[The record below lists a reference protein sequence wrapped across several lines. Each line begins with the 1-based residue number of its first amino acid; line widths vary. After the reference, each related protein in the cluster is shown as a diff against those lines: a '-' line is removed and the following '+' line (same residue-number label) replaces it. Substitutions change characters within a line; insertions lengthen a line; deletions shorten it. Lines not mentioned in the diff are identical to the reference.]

1 MRILVTSLKGG
12 VGKTTTAIH
21 IAAFLQERAPTLLID
36 ADPVEGALTWAKQ
49 GSSLPF
55 DIASAEEAKPKKYQN
70 VVIDTRGHP
79 KGKTLRE
86 YADKADLLVI
96 PTTPGL
102 LSLES
107 LEQFMGEL
115 EDFPFQAL
123 VTLVPPFPSL
133 DGMRTLNSLKT
144 RKIPHFKSVIRRFA
158 AYEKAVINGST
169 VREVVGDPRAG
180 WAWNDY
186 NAVGHQLLDLSRRV
200 FAGKRKE

>member
-21 IAAFLQERAPTLLID
+21 LAAFLQEQGPTLLID

-49 GSSLPF
+49 GRGLPF
-55 DIASAEEAKPKKYQN
+55 DVAIPGEAKPKKYQN

-86 YADKADLLVI
+86 YADKADLLVV

-102 LSLES
+102 LSLQS
-107 LEQFMGEL
+107 LEQFVAEIK
-115 EDFPFQAL
+115 EFPFRAL

-133 DGMRTLNSLKT
+133 DGMRTLTHLKT
-144 RKIPHFKSVIRRFA
+144 RKIPHFQHTVRRFA
-158 AYEKAVINGST
+158 AYEKAAISGST
-169 VREVVGDPRAG
+169 VHEVPDARAG

-186 NAVGHQLLDLSRRV
+186 NAVGKELFQILL
-200 FAGKRKE
+200 